1 MGRNIRLNAV
11 YIVGEVNQSRNMD
24 GELSKNGAND
34 VDVENIGLGAF
45 LRQAFDRLW
54 VR

>member
-1 MGRNIRLNAV
+1 MGKNIRFNAV

-24 GELSKNGAND
+24 DKLSKDGAND
-34 VDVENIGLGAF
+34 VDVENVRLGAF

-54 VR
+54 VC